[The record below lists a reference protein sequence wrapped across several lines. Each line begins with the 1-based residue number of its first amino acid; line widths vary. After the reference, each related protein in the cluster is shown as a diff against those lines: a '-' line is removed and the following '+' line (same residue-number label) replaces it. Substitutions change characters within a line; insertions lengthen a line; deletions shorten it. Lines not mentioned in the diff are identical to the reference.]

1 MPDFHKPT
9 FTVLIQHLPKQ
20 KHRVAIHR
28 QYKNFRND
36 YFRIELEN
44 ALLKYDFNNIN
55 YDFIETFLTVL
66 DWHTPIKEKYL
77 GASHA
82 NFVTKQLRKAIM
94 KRSKLHNNFLKDRNN
109 ASQSA

>member
-1 MPDFHKPT
+1 MFQNPDKPTCIDITLTDCPRNFQNMDTFKTGLPDFHKPT

-20 KHRVAIHR
+20 KYRVAIHR

-66 DWHTPIKEKYL
+66 D
-77 GASHA
+77 
-82 NFVTKQLRKAIM
+82 
-94 KRSKLHNNFLKDRNN
+94 
-109 ASQSA
+109 